1 MYGLRPT
8 GMHMKCPVCGD
19 DCLEQA
25 SDMIAL
31 MPTVFTPCPDC
42 RAQPL
47 DKTAPPPRGSY
58 HKPCRCGKRFI
69 DEVYAHLYEILV
81 REGIFSGKE
90 PLKTV
95 GTPLVHP
102 GFAISAPP
110 YLPKKSLVLLSREV
124 DEGTAVKMLD
134 EVPEI
139 RAVVK
144 FADFTPG
151 VVDPDLVTP
160 PKTYDLLA
168 GCDVRADIYPTTAG
182 PLVLY
187 QQQSKMHIEFPR
199 FFNPKIQAVETRV
212 TALDPQWFVD
222 AFSGTGKLGLT
233 AARMGV
239 PHVVLNDAWY
249 AAAFWSG
256 YNILVNREFFLVDE
270 VRMLTD
276 YESMEKEPVGT
287 EPRPVAITEGQQEIM
302 VYQGDFRKLYQVL
315 PAQPVLAALDVFE
328 KEDKRA
334 TGFALQHWYEH
345 VTGEAFIP

>member
-1 MYGLRPT
+1 
-8 GMHMKCPVCGD
+8 MKCPVCGE

-31 MPTVFTPCPDC
+31 MATIFTPCPDC

-47 DKTAPPPRGSY
+47 DKTAPPPPGSY

-69 DEVYAHLYEILV
+69 DEVYAHLYEILA

-90 PLKTV
+90 PLKAV

-102 GFAISAPP
+102 GFPTASPP

-124 DEGTAVKMLD
+124 DEDTAVKMLN
-134 EVPEI
+134 EVQEI

-144 FADFTPG
+144 YGDFTPG
-151 VVDPDLVTP
+151 VVDPDLATP

-199 FFNPKIQAVETRV
+199 FFNPKIQAVEARV
-212 TALDPQWFVD
+212 MALGPQWFVD

-239 PHVVLNDAWY
+239 PHVILNDAWY

-256 YNILVNREFFLVDE
+256 YNILVNREFFRVDE

-276 YESMEKEPVGT
+276 YESMKKEPVGT
-287 EPRPVAITEGQQEIM
+287 KPKPVAATEGQQEIM